1 MPGKHRQ
8 TGNRLMGILFTP
20 KAIRGGMWTCLLAAL
35 AGVGSGLL
43 STADCAS
50 ITAFRDPSGRVIFVN
65 EEAPVPATARAAQKV
80 AKASSAKAAPALG
93 SSRLPAAAAKL
104 PAQQPGKYPKEAVVS
119 MGLRSP
125 GAVLTAAFRG
135 AWDEMIAGTAS
146 RHQVDPKLVRAIVRV
161 ESNFNPYAISP
172 RGARGLMQ
180 LIPATARRFGVSD
193 VFDPGANLDGGVR
206 YLKYLMNLYGGDVK
220 LSLAAY
226 NAGENAVA
234 GYNGIPPY
242 RETQDYLRKISELY
256 PLTPTTELHSNTGI
270 DKYVDTNGIVHFSN
284 VDLP

>member
-1 MPGKHRQ
+1 MPGKHGQ
-8 TGNRLMGILFTP
+8 TGNQSMETLFTP
-20 KAIRGGMWTCLLAAL
+20 KAIRGGFWTCLLAL
-35 AGVGSGLL
+35 VAGVGGGLL
-43 STADCAS
+43 STADGAS
-50 ITAFRDPSGRVIFVN
+50 ITAYRDSSGRVIFVN
-65 EEAPVPATARAAQKV
+65 EDAPGTATA
-80 AKASSAKAAPALG
+80 
-93 SSRLPAAAAKL
+93 PAAAAKL
-104 PAQQPGKYPKEAVVS
+104 PAQQPGRNPKKAVVS
-119 MGLRSP
+119 TRLLGP
-125 GAVLTAAFRG
+125 GIARPGSVLAAAFRG

-161 ESNFNPYAISP
+161 ESNFNPYAVSP

-180 LIPATARRFGVSD
+180 LIPATARRFGVSN

-234 GYNGIPPY
+234 DHNGIPPY
-242 RETQDYLRKISELY
+242 RETQDYLRKISEIY
-256 PLTPTTELHSNTGI
+256 PFTPTTELHSTPEI